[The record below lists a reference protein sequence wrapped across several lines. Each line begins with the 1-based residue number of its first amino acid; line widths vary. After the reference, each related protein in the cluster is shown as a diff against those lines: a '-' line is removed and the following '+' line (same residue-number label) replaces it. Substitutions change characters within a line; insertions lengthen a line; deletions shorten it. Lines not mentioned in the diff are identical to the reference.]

1 MKKNGVPWQEVPDSN
16 CERRISPLKCAAAA
30 VRITEQAQSRLEQDR
45 TATADS
51 GTRQRVRSTAR
62 LAFSVVS

>member
-16 CERRISPLKCAAAA
+16 CERRS
-30 VRITEQAQSRLEQDR
+30 ITLSNAPVNHEQARSRLEQDR

-51 GTRQRVRSTAR
+51 GMRQRVRSIAR
-62 LAFSVVS
+62 LAFSVIS